1 MKKALTLLLSLAMLF
16 SLAACGQS
24 GGDSTDDAPSTLVYG
39 SADYT
44 RIDPAMDEHCEI
56 NLLLFNGLT
65 AHDGNDQIVPAL
77 AERWDYDEANCTYT
91 FYLREDVKWHDGE
104 PFMAQDVKFTIEAI
118 MDPDNASENAPNY
131 EDVQEITVLDDHTVS
146 FRLAEPN
153 AAFLEYMTMAILP
166 QHLLEGED
174 MQESAFFRAPVGTG
188 PYKLESWDAG
198 QSIVLVRNEDYFL
211 GAPNIERVI
220 FKIVPDDNAQ
230 AMQLESGEID
240 LALLDPKNAQNF
252 AGKDGYTCYDMT
264 TADYRG
270 ILFNFNNPYWTE
282 NRDIIPAVCYAIDRQ
297 AIVDSVLL
305 GQGMAAY
312 SPLQRNVYNDETV
325 NHYDYDPTKAKE
337 ILESV
342 GCTMGESGYYER
354 NGEEIGFVIS
364 VMSGE
369 QDRIDIAQAAAQQL
383 REVGIH
389 CTVDIP
395 AQMDWSGQMACLIG
409 WGSPFDA
416 DDHTYHDEGPDV
428 SRPGSLLGRAVPR
441 IPVRHGHDG
450 ARHLFDD
457 LVRRAA
463 VAVHRRRLDPH
474 FDAARD
480 SIRRSQRACAQ
491 MARHD
496 ADAFD
501 RNSPQRA
508 EPAARHFLAGDHR
521 HAERVEHCARH
532 RPHELDEHRQGRAH
546 RGQAAARERVCHRGQ
561 VHGRQLFPHSA
572 VSPCAEF
579 LLVHPL
585 HGGDECAQRHHRR
598 IDAQLHGPWPAHR
611 GRDLGQHALARGKGA
626 DDRRVVDLAHPGR
639 IFSRD
644 APLHH
649 EPWRLPAQ
657 PHEQKRKQPINRK
670 KGTAVWLCLLSI
682 YGVYFAFRMS
692 MNSSP
697 VIVSFS

>member
-91 FYLREDVKWHDGE
+91 FYLREGVKWHDGE
-104 PFMAQDVKFTIEAI
+104 PFTAQDVKFTIEAI
-118 MDPDNASENAPNY
+118 MDPDNGSENAPNY

-297 AIVDSVLL
+297 AICDKVLNGLGTPAVEFTSPKTPGYSDSLKGNENL
-305 GQGMAAY
+305 K
-312 SPLQRNVYNDETV
+312 YNKK
-325 NHYDYDPTKAKE
+325 KAKE
-337 ILESV
+337 LWEKANAISPWTSDDKLTFSYNADGGAKPIFEAVVNSV
-342 GCTMGESGYYER
+342 KNTLDIDVTTNPVPTFQEFR
-354 NGEEIGFVIS
+354 NDVTGRKMTGAFRTGWQPDYPSPENYLYQLYSSDAADGNGSNDGDYKNSEFDDLCS
-364 VMSGE
+364 K
-369 QDRIDIAQAAAQQL
+369 AAAAQTTDEANKLYQQAQ
-383 REVGIH
+383 EV
-389 CTVDIP
+389 
-395 AQMDWSGQMACLIG
+395 
-409 WGSPFDA
+409 
-416 DDHTYHDEGPDV
+416 
-428 SRPGSLLGRAVPR
+428 LLNDLPAVPLYY
-441 IPVRHGHDG
+441 
-450 ARHLFDD
+450 AN
-457 LVRRAA
+457 A
-463 VAVHRRRLDPH
+463 
-474 FDAARD
+474 
-480 SIRRSQRACAQ
+480 
-491 MARHD
+491 
-496 ADAFD
+496 
-501 RNSPQRA
+501 
-508 EPAARHFLAGDHR
+508 
-521 HAERVEHCARH
+521 
-532 RPHELDEHRQGRAH
+532 
-546 RGQAAARERVCHRGQ
+546 
-561 VHGRQLFPHSA
+561 
-572 VSPCAEF
+572 
-579 LLVHPL
+579 
-585 HGGDECAQRHHRR
+585 
-598 IDAQLHGPWPAHR
+598 
-611 GRDLGQHALARGKGA
+611 
-626 DDRRVVDLAHPGR
+626 
-639 IFSRD
+639 
-644 APLHH
+644 
-649 EPWRLPAQ
+649 
-657 PHEQKRKQPINRK
+657 
-670 KGTAVWLCLLSI
+670 
-682 YGVYFAFRMS
+682 YGVAATGVSGFE
-692 MNSSP
+692 MNWQNLP
-697 VIVSFS
+697 VYENMTKSGK